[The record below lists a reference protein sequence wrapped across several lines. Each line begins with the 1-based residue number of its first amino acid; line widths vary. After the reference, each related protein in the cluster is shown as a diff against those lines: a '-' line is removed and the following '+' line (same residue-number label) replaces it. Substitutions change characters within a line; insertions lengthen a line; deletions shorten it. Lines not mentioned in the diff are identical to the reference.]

1 MPRITRSKQGQSIG
15 SSTRSKGS
23 RALADISSNAP
34 SRRNPT
40 NDGSKPTK
48 KRSGKTSKQIE
59 PRNDTDAAID
69 ELGRRITRSM
79 TLASEPENSS
89 AGRSSS
95 AKHTSR
101 RRARLA
107 ALPDPSTM
115 RVTRSMALRDKRL
128 TASKIPIDTV
138 ANIATYLEPNDEAMN
153 VCLAVGPKG
162 ARIVRRR
169 YLIHDKCDNW
179 SQSSTEFLFSALKNN
194 KSKGR
199 REQVVFQWMRYN
211 NKWRSFMFSKD
222 YSFDAPLVVKKDE
235 NRSEFCLVPMFAN
248 PGVAASLELT
258 FLVKTHCLRDDFDVN
273 GFYTIRITSEDSTD
287 ENSARIHL
295 AYAAMLNDDVDTFD
309 ALAAQPSIDFG
320 SISKYGDKFTFLIQS
335 SMAVGGKNSPHFLRT
350 IVNHRATD
358 VNAPNLH
365 ASPNLLLTPLQ
376 WLLLSYGNT
385 EMFESSPR
393 WALEILLEAGADAS
407 LASVVEITPSEIAL
421 ALATRSVTEDNIDKY
436 NRYLEALTAMREW
449 PASMKINGL
458 VRGFLVRRRLA
469 GAAAAQE

>member
-1 MPRITRSKQGQSIG
+1 
-15 SSTRSKGS
+15 
-23 RALADISSNAP
+23 
-34 SRRNPT
+34 
-40 NDGSKPTK
+40 
-48 KRSGKTSKQIE
+48 
-59 PRNDTDAAID
+59 
-69 ELGRRITRSM
+69 
-79 TLASEPENSS
+79 
-89 AGRSSS
+89 
-95 AKHTSR
+95 
-101 RRARLA
+101 
-107 ALPDPSTM
+107 
-115 RVTRSMALRDKRL
+115 MALKDKRL
-128 TASKIPIDTV
+128 TASKIPID
-138 ANIATYLEPNDEAMN
+138 AIADIATYLEPNNEAMN

-169 YLIHDKCDNW
+169 YLLHEQCNHW
-179 SQSSTEFLFSALKNN
+179 SKSSSEFLFSALRKNMS
-194 KSKGR
+194 KSR

-211 NKWRSFMFSKD
+211 KKWLSFMLSKD
-222 YSFDAPLVVKKDE
+222 YSFDAPCVKKDE
-235 NRSEFCLVPMFAN
+235 NRIEFCLVPMFAN
-248 PGVAASLELT
+248 PGVAVALELT
-258 FLVKTHCLRDDFDVN
+258 FLVETHFQRGDFDVN
-273 GFYTIRITSEDSTD
+273 GFYSTNITAEDGTN
-287 ENSARIHL
+287 EISARIHL
-295 AYAAMLNDDVDTFD
+295 AFSAMLNDDVDTFD
-309 ALAAQPSIDFG
+309 ALAAHPSINFG
-320 SISKYGDKFTFLIQS
+320 SISRHGDKYCFLIQS
-335 SMAVGGKNSPHFLRT
+335 SMTLEGKNSPHFLRT